1 MFGFQSTPS
10 AVAGRNGSRH
20 MNRTLL
26 EGVSIHAQRGGWAK
40 RQRVHVAQIVADVS
54 IHAQRGG
61 WAKQP
66 ASDSLP

>member
-1 MFGFQSTPS
+1 
-10 AVAGRNGSRH
+10 